1 MITLNNII
9 TSTLGTAV
17 IQDTNQYPSSVPLY
31 QISRERFAEIAKAMK
46 TAGARLVAEW
56 ATDETNHP
64 VGHENNPP
72 SSPFFKGGKEGDFSK
87 GGMEGFAEGKGGGRG
102 FGIYACY
109 AKDSE
114 YLIVKTYTPLDD
126 PTFPSITKKFI
137 SAYRF
142 ERQMRSLMGV
152 VPVGHPDLR
161 PWIKHEDWPEDAYPL
176 RKSFDASKPLPRVA
190 GEYQFIKAEGEGVY
204 EIPVGPVHAAIIE
217 PGHFRFQAVGEDII
231 NLEEKLGYV
240 HKGIE
245 KRFEALSWQE
255 GARLAG
261 RVSGDTTVAH
271 SLAYCRA
278 VESMTGCNP
287 PERALWLRALMLERE
302 RIANHLGD
310 LGGICNDVA
319 FAFLLYQ
326 FSILKEKLLRTNLK
340 IFGHR
345 FMMDSII
352 PGGVTVD
359 ISSDAKN
366 EILSEM
372 DWFTNEFER
381 LATIYDENPSLE
393 DRVRDAGILTPEKA
407 KELGVVGFVAR
418 ASGQNLDCRIQNPFS
433 PYNIIV
439 PKTTVLQSGD
449 VHARAWVRIEEIRE
463 SIRIIR
469 AILYGLPKGEI
480 AGKFTPPPDKSGFA
494 VIEGWRGEIVYWTQS
509 GPKGEINR
517 CMVRDPS
524 SVNWIALEQAIH
536 GNIVPDFPLCNK
548 SFNQSYS
555 GNDL

>member
-1 MITLNNII
+1 MTTLNNTI
-9 TSTLGTAV
+9 TSAFGGDAK
-17 IQDTNQYPSSVPLY
+17 QDTGQYPTPPIPPFDKGGAGGVTAYQVP
-31 QISRERFAEIAKAMK
+31 REWFVNVAKVMK
-46 TAGARLVAEW
+46 TADARLVAEW
-56 ATDETNHP
+56 ATDE
-64 VGHENNPP
+64 
-72 SSPFFKGGKEGDFSK
+72 SPF
-87 GGMEGFAEGKGGGRG
+87 GRG

-114 YLIVKTYTPLDD
+114 YLIVKTYTPLED
-126 PTFPSITKKFI
+126 PAFPSLTKKFV

-142 ERQMRSLMGV
+142 ERQMKSLMGV

-176 RKSFDASKPLPRVA
+176 RKTFDASKPMPRVK
-190 GEYQFIKAEGEGVY
+190 GEYPFIKAEGEGVY
-204 EIPVGPVHAAIIE
+204 EIPVGPVHAGIIE

-231 NLEEKLGYV
+231 NLEERLGYV

-245 KRFEALSWQE
+245 KRFETLSWKE

-261 RVSGDTTVAH
+261 RVSGDSTVAH

-278 VESMTGCNP
+278 VEATSPFIPLHEGDRGRL
-287 PERALWLRALMLERE
+287 PERAEWLRALMLERE

-326 FSILKEKLLRTNLK
+326 FSILKEKLLRTNHK

-345 FMMDSII
+345 FMMDRII

-359 ISSDAKN
+359 ISKDAKE
-366 EILSEM
+366 EILAEM
-372 DWFTNEFER
+372 DWLTNEFER
-381 LATIYDENPSLE
+381 LVTIYDENPSLE

-418 ASGQNLDCRIQNPFS
+418 ASGQNIDCRIQNPFP

-439 PKTTVLQSGD
+439 PKITVLQSGD

-463 SIRIIR
+463 SIRIVR
-469 AILYGLPKGEI
+469 AILYGLPDGDI
-480 AGKFTPPPDKSGFA
+480 TVKFNPPSPDKAGFA
-494 VIEGWRGEIVYWTQS
+494 VVEGWRGEIVYWIHS
-509 GPKGEINR
+509 GALGEINR

-524 SVNWIALEQAIH
+524 SVNWIALEQSIH